1 MTEMKKELRF
11 LQMNRNSFFFF
22 AFAGALAHGFGD
34 RSQSPL
40 RGVRAFGARHI
51 RTPNA

>member
-11 LQMNRNSFFFF
+11 LQMNRNSFFFC
-22 AFAGALAHGFGD
+22 GFSD